1 MNLSC
6 LSQIILDILVL
17 STVSRAASLPR
28 PVNRRSEQSLHK
40 RDTFTVS
47 ATWTEEGWS
56 IPISIQGTTFDVWLD
71 TGSSWL

>member
-1 MNLSC
+1 MKLSC

-17 STVSRAASLPR
+17 SAISRAATLPQ
-28 PVNRRSEQSLHK
+28 PANRRSEQSLNK

-56 IPISIQGTTFDVWLD
+56 IPIAIQGTTFNVWLD

>member
-1 MNLSC
+1 MNLFF
-6 LSQIILDILVL
+6 LSQVILDILVF
-17 STVSRAASLPR
+17 SAISRAASLHRQDDPR
-28 PVNRRSEQSLHK
+28 SGQSFHK

-56 IPISIQGTTFDVWLD
+56 IPISIQGTTFNVWLD